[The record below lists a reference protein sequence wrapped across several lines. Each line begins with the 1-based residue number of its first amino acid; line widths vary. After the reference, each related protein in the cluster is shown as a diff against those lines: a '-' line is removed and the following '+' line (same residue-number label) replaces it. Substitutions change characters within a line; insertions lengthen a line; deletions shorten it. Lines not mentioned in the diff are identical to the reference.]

1 MTDNTDILIK
11 EYQDKLVYYY
21 KRIDEVNEQMKI
33 IQALTCEQTNKLTPS
48 KVLPKGW
55 SQDKV
60 DGFL

>member
-33 IQALTCEQTNKLTPS
+33 IQSLTCKHINKHTGQG
-48 KVLPKGW
+48 VLPKGW
-55 SQDKV
+55 NNNE
-60 DGFL
+60 

>member
-33 IQALTCEQTNKLTPS
+33 IQALTCKHINKHTGQE
-48 KVLPKGW
+48 VLPKGW
-55 SQDKV
+55 VSNE
-60 DGFL
+60 

>member
-1 MTDNTDILIK
+1 MTDNTDILVR

-33 IQALTCEQTNKLTPS
+33 IQTLTCKHINKHTPS

-55 SQDKV
+55 DNNE
-60 DGFL
+60 